1 VAIEVSD
8 GFGIVFKAI
17 RINHQKFVAKNNVI
31 KYLALSKTVT
41 NNQKNKQR
49 KSVNQL
55 RLGRDNHHYDAN

>member
-17 RINHQKFVAKNNVI
+17 RINHQTIVAYNNVI

-55 RLGRDNHHYDAN
+55 CLGRDNPHYDAS

>member
-17 RINHQKFVAKNNVI
+17 RINHQTFVAKNNVI

-55 RLGRDNHHYDAN
+55 RLGRDNPHYDAN

>member
-17 RINHQKFVAKNNVI
+17 RINHQTFVTKNNVI

-41 NNQKNKQR
+41 NNQKNKQQ

-55 RLGRDNHHYDAN
+55 RLGRDNPHYDAN